1 MSDLKNLRVL
11 GTLQGKIMKKIILT
25 AIVLFSTS
33 LIAEVVHYDV
43 RDTKKPQITK
53 PNHPTIDLYT
63 K

>member
-1 MSDLKNLRVL
+1 
-11 GTLQGKIMKKIILT
+11 MKKIILT

-43 RDTKKPQITK
+43 RETKKPQITK
-53 PNHPTIDLYT
+53 PNCPTTDLYT

>member
-1 MSDLKNLRVL
+1 
-11 GTLQGKIMKKIILT
+11 MKKIILT
-25 AIVLFSTS
+25 AAVLFTTS

-53 PNHPTIDLYT
+53 PNHPSTDLYT